1 MHNGAPTGR
10 IKPNGDPEYAR
21 DKIAKVHFAHAD
33 DADDWATQ
41 PGGEGWVGWRDVAT
55 EIAVDSAL
63 EWLLNKIG
71 AGPVAGLLGFVQL
84 NHLLVLEI
92 GEHVLDPMVSD
103 VRNTRLRGQMHA
115 ADEI

>member
-1 MHNGAPTGR
+1 MSYYWR
-10 IKPNGDPEYAR
+10 RKKPSYE
-21 DKIAKVHFAHAD
+21 KVD
-33 DADDWATQ
+33 LKMGSSQ
-41 PGGEGWVGWRDVAT
+41 
-55 EIAVDSAL
+55 
-63 EWLLNKIG
+63 LLNKIG

-115 ADEI
+115 AYEI